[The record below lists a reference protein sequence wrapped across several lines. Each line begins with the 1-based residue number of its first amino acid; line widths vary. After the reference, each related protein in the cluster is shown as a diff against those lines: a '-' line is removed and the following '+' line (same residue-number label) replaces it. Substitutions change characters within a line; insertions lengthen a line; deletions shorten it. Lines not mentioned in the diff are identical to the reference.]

1 MLNFSC
7 YGGLILCLDF
17 SFSFFFFN
25 TFKQCVLSV
34 SWGPVQR
41 SSSPFLWGGYL
52 HTSWWERL
60 SRTTLNLC
68 QNSTVTAS
76 APAMLPRHCAL
87 ANLSTSLLF
96 SVCDEGGR
104 LYGDPMTFKCN
115 LQNFPDL
122 PEWLRFTQRHQ
133 YDNGFLYGTPMSPG
147 KSVIEVWC
155 HPSHQKPDLF
165 TLTFRLPKSRI
176 QSFTSCFKR
185 LTLSS
190 SLVLLHL

>member
-1 MLNFSC
+1 MEV
-7 YGGLILCLDF
+7 YMILCLDF
-17 SFSFFFFN
+17 SFFFFFFN

-34 SWGPVQR
+34 YWGPMQR
-41 SSSPFLWGGYL
+41 SSLPFLWGECL

-68 QNSTVTAS
+68 QNSTVMAS
-76 APAMLPRHCAL
+76 APARLPNHCASE
-87 ANLSTSLLF
+87 NLFTSLLF

-147 KSVIEVWC
+147 KNVIEVWC
-155 HPSHQKPDLF
+155 HPSHQKPD
-165 TLTFRLPKSRI
+165 
-176 QSFTSCFKR
+176 
-185 LTLSS
+185 
-190 SLVLLHL
+190 